1 MKEFLKEWWPFF
13 GLLFFWFKFLRKEQN
28 EQNSNSK
35 SGRNAGTD

>member
-28 EQNSNSK
+28 DHARK
-35 SGRNAGTD
+35 TKDL